1 MFAQAFRT
9 LILISFTLAAAAP
22 YAQAEEGK
30 KPDFAAAKRAFKAGQ
45 AFIQMEKFA
54 EAVVEFQKAHKI
66 TKDDLV
72 MGQVA
77 MAYAKGGD
85 YEAALASIKVYRA
98 ALPEGE
104 RGSADDLIKQYK
116 AKIKAGESTKL
127 VLSTD
132 KPAET
137 GEDKGGEAT
146 GETTPADKKDE
157 EEGGRKGRFY
167 TWIAAGAAGALALS
181 ALIVGLNAQSKYD
194 ELDGE
199 CAPKCDPADVDSVKT
214 RAVVTD
220 VLWGTA
226 AVAAVAAGVL
236 WWLEGRNLSSDE
248 EERAPV
254 EGEDDDS
261 DDDLVKRFHIAPIVG
276 GGTYGLGADIRF

>member
-1 MFAQAFRT
+1 MFARAFRT

-22 YAQAEEGK
+22 YARADEGN
-30 KPDFAAAKRAFKAGQ
+30 KPDFAAAKKAFKAGQ
-45 AFIQMEKFA
+45 AFIQMEKYA
-54 EAVVEFQKAHKI
+54 EAVVEFKKAYKI
-66 TKDDLV
+66 TMDDLV

-85 YEAALASIKVYRA
+85 YEAALAAIKVYRA

-104 RGSADDLIKQYK
+104 RGSANDLIKQYE
-116 AKIKAGESTKL
+116 AKINAGESKKL

-132 KPAET
+132 LPADIPEY
-137 GEDKGGEAT
+137 KGGEAG
-146 GETTPADKKDE
+146 GETTPEQDDE
-157 EEGGRKGRFY
+157 EAGGRKGRFY

-199 CAPKCDPADVDSVKT
+199 CAPKCDPADVDSVRT

-236 WWLEGRNLSSDE
+236 WWYEGRNLSDDE
-248 EERAPV
+248 ERRGPV

-261 DDDLVKRFHIAPIVG
+261 DDDLVKRFSIAPIMG